1 MEALSYSKEKGFKL
15 TRRGKVRDVYDLGD
29 GHLMIVACDIP
40 GKGIILTQLSNF
52 WFEKTT
58 SIIKNHMVD
67 PDPGPARYPDIDWY
81 YPELKGRTVLTKK
94 CEPLPIESI
103 VRGYIVGSGWKEY
116 KKSGTVCGIR
126 LPADLKESSR
136 LPETLFT
143 PSTKADSGHDE
154 NISFEAASDSI
165 GRELAEKVR
174 DVSLKLYNFA
184 AEYALGKGIIIA
196 DTKFEFGLSEEGELI
211 LIDEI
216 LTPDSSRFWP
226 ADQYKPGGSQPSF
239 DKQFVRDYLENS
251 GWNKEP
257 PAPAVPDEI
266 VKKTVEK
273 YQEALEKLTGKKL
286 QE

>member
-1 MEALSYSKEKGFKL
+1 M
-15 TRRGKVRDVYDLGD
+15 
-29 GHLMIVACDIP
+29 
-40 GKGIILTQLSNF
+40 
-52 WFEKTT
+52 
-58 SIIKNHMVD
+58 
-67 PDPGPARYPDIDWY
+67 
-81 YPELKGRTVLTKK
+81 
-94 CEPLPIESI
+94 
-103 VRGYIVGSGWKEY
+103 
-116 KKSGTVCGIR
+116 
-126 LPADLKESSR
+126 
-136 LPETLFT
+136 
-143 PSTKADSGHDE
+143 
-154 NISFEAASDSI
+154 
-165 GRELAEKVR
+165 R